1 MKKTMISVLALLFVL
16 CFATAGFAAEKA
28 AAAKPAAE
36 KATVEKAAPEKTATP
51 EAAKTE
57 VFTGKIASIDTTKNE
72 IVVKDEKAKVEKT
85 IAVDAKEIGKLK
97 VGKTVKVVLKV
108 GTNTAEKITVVKA
121 KAKKAKAA
129 K

>member
-1 MKKTMISVLALLFVL
+1 MKKTMISVLALLFAL
-16 CFATAGFAAEKA
+16 CFATAGFTAEKA

-36 KATVEKAAPEKTATP
+36 KATVEKAAPEKAATP

-57 VFTGKIASIDTTKNE
+57 AFTGKIASIDATKNE

-97 VGKTVKVVLKV
+97 VGETVKVVLKV

-121 KAKKAKAA
+121 KAAK
-129 K
+129 